1 MSNMDAFEKRWKASL
16 RSAVIWVAPRT
27 VVDKVG
33 MNLERDNL
41 WFSPNSVNLE
51 APAFSGCFF
60 ISISLLP
67 GTLPTGGL
75 PSQLEMAIAVQWVRN
90 WQCGL
95 RPTVQP
101 PKCCFFTWTHS
112 KWFKRFLLVVVHT
125 YYSPGCVQWLYSPAY
140 WLPITGALL
149 LWAHEM
155 IWCCSYH
162 KPIFFE

>member
-1 MSNMDAFEKRWKASL
+1 MKASL
-16 RSAVIWVAPRT
+16 CSAVIWVAPRT

-67 GTLPTGGL
+67 GTLLTGGL
-75 PSQLEMAIAVQWVRN
+75 PSQLEMAIAVQRVRN

-112 KWFKRFLLVVVHT
+112 KWFKRFFVGCCVSLLQPRLCPVTVLTGLLASNNGSFIAMSSWNDLVLVV
-125 YYSPGCVQWLYSPAY
+125 SQANF
-140 WLPITGALL
+140 
-149 LWAHEM
+149 LWIM
-155 IWCCSYH
+155 FS
-162 KPIFFE
+162 